1 MEAQLSL
8 DSTEIE
14 SLAQQINEA
23 ISGVVNVDQILEDT
37 EDDVAKA
44 EALKKRADQVRQEA
58 EQTLEHAE
66 TVTKSLSEAVEAQN
80 QADIAIQS
88 TQEDIDSA
96 RKDLKPVISC
106 PSSALT
112 STIEAL
118 NAPELAKG
126 LSNAS
131 GY

>member
-1 MEAQLSL
+1 MEAELSL

-96 RKDLKPVISC
+96 RKDLAQVKIKYKFSIWIKTYFSP
-106 PSSALT
+106 LD
-112 STIEAL
+112 
-118 NAPELAKG
+118 
-126 LSNAS
+126 
-131 GY
+131 